1 MEEIYTEAASIELE
15 DGEYMI
21 TVDMEG
27 GSGKASIQSPCALK
41 VEDHQGTA
49 TIVWSSSHYD
59 YMIVNGEKILP
70 VETPEEN
77 STFEIPVYVYDE
89 PMEVIGDTTAMSTP
103 HEISYSL
110 TFHSDQVESAS
121 GSSGSGLGFTGII
134 ALVAAFVIGF
144 AAVSLFKKRGTK

>member
-1 MEEIYTEAASIELE
+1 MEVIYTEAAAIELE

-21 TVDMEG
+21 TLDMEG
-27 GSGKASIQSPCALK
+27 GSGKATIQSPCALK

-49 TIVWSSSHYD
+49 TLVWSSSHYD

-110 TFHSDQVESAS
+110 TFHSDQVQPAA
-121 GSSGSGLGFTGII
+121 GSSGSGIGILGII
-134 ALVAAFVIGF
+134 GLVAAFVIGF